1 MKLKRLDLKAF
12 GTFTDRTLEFDS
24 TEPGLHIIFGP
35 NEAGKS
41 TSLRALKA
49 LLYGFPERTSDNF
62 QHANAQLLV
71 GGCIEGSDGQELAF
85 LRRKKRKA
93 DLLGLDGNPM
103 DPGVLAA
110 FLHGMEPALFESL
123 YGIDHKILVQGG
135 EDILA
140 QKGEVGQALFAAG
153 AGISSLK
160 KILDSLDAE
169 ADELFK
175 SRGANQ
181 QINQA
186 IKTYKE
192 LKKVVRE
199 ASLPSSKWKEHKKRL
214 QDAEEAHTRLET
226 ESKQKSAEVQR
237 LERLSKA
244 IPELAELENLQKQ
257 LQELGDVVV
266 LPSNFSEQL
275 RQVEQDIV
283 GIKLQLDKDGA
294 RLKKLE
300 EKQEGISLNQSFL
313 DHAETIE
320 DLHQRLGEYRKGQ
333 RDRERLDGMRISH
346 RKDAGVLI
354 ETIRPDLKLA
364 DAEALRPVLGKK
376 RTIQELS
383 SRHEAL
389 TQQALQ
395 ARQQKAEAEKEL
407 KQITESI
414 SRQPT
419 VRESAGLAK
428 ALKLSLRMGDIDGQI
443 DAIFREIRAGKKSC
457 QAELKRLGLWSGEL
471 AQLLELT
478 LPLQETVRRFESDT
492 SELEKEKQQLHKDR
506 KKAEADLRNAKSDSK
521 EIIYGGDVPIEQDL
535 EESRQ
540 KRQYGWNL
548 LRRQWV
554 DGEDISKEAG
564 EYEPGQ
570 PVHTAFEKHVA
581 QADHIADR
589 LRREAERVT
598 KAAALRARIESLEEQ
613 IQEIIQQEQ
622 KTAKRRDDLA
632 IKWEAEWKVITS
644 TPLSPKEMLAWLSG
658 VDTLRFKVTEI
669 LTKENEV
676 AEKDRN
682 RQQLRKHV
690 VDALKTL
697 GENEE
702 FSEKELAPVVVF
714 AESVLE
720 NIVHHKA
727 ALEKYHDRQLQAQ
740 TALAKAQKEQ
750 DTVESTKKE
759 WQEKWDKALAGL
771 GLTDQVLPSEA
782 LDLLETIDRCF
793 GKLDKAKEFQSRID
807 GIDRDVKKFSD
818 DVRILLEQV
827 APELKDLLRD
837 QAALQMQGMLSTA
850 KQDNELLKNNNKEA
864 ELLVAEIRDA
874 ENTLQ
879 SLNGQLAEFLTIAG
893 CEKAVDLAEAIRK
906 SAEYQRLQ
914 EKISNAESSLAKV
927 GETVSLEEI
936 KQQAGEVN
944 VDELPGQIASLRR
957 HIDEELHPQIT
968 EILKKIGE
976 ENKELQ
982 LMDGSGQA
990 AEAAEEMEQVAAK
1003 IRRLVDQYTRIK
1015 LAAMVLKDEIERY
1028 REEHQDP
1035 VLQIASKYFADLTL
1049 GSFAGLRTDVD
1060 DNGNPILV
1068 GVRPDDS
1075 RLTVDGMSSGTC
1087 DQLYLALRMATL
1099 EWRLEVSEPMPFIVD
1114 DILINFDD
1122 ERSKATLTALADL
1135 SEKNQVILFTH
1146 HRQIVDSVKTITSGG
1161 RVYVHEL

>member
-1 MKLKRLDLKAF
+1 
-12 GTFTDRTLEFDS
+12 
-24 TEPGLHIIFGP
+24 
-35 NEAGKS
+35 
-41 TSLRALKA
+41 
-49 LLYGFPERTSDNF
+49 
-62 QHANAQLLV
+62 
-71 GGCIEGSDGQELAF
+71 
-85 LRRKKRKA
+85 
-93 DLLGLDGNPM
+93 
-103 DPGVLAA
+103 
-110 FLHGMEPALFESL
+110 
-123 YGIDHKILVQGG
+123 
-135 EDILA
+135 
-140 QKGEVGQALFAAG
+140 
-153 AGISSLK
+153 
-160 KILDSLDAE
+160 
-169 ADELFK
+169 
-175 SRGANQ
+175 
-181 QINQA
+181 
-186 IKTYKE
+186 
-192 LKKVVRE
+192 
-199 ASLPSSKWKEHKKRL
+199 
-214 QDAEEAHTRLET
+214 
-226 ESKQKSAEVQR
+226 
-237 LERLSKA
+237 
-244 IPELAELENLQKQ
+244 
-257 LQELGDVVV
+257 
-266 LPSNFSEQL
+266 
-275 RQVEQDIV
+275 
-283 GIKLQLDKDGA
+283 
-294 RLKKLE
+294 
-300 EKQEGISLNQSFL
+300 
-313 DHAETIE
+313 
-320 DLHQRLGEYRKGQ
+320 
-333 RDRERLDGMRISH
+333 
-346 RKDAGVLI
+346 
-354 ETIRPDLKLA
+354 
-364 DAEALRPVLGKK
+364 
-376 RTIQELS
+376 
-383 SRHEAL
+383 
-389 TQQALQ
+389 
-395 ARQQKAEAEKEL
+395 
-407 KQITESI
+407 
-414 SRQPT
+414 
-419 VRESAGLAK
+419 
-428 ALKLSLRMGDIDGQI
+428 
-443 DAIFREIRAGKKSC
+443 
-457 QAELKRLGLWSGEL
+457 
-471 AQLLELT
+471 
-478 LPLQETVRRFESDT
+478 
-492 SELEKEKQQLHKDR
+492 
-506 KKAEADLRNAKSDSK
+506 
-521 EIIYGGDVPIEQDL
+521 
-535 EESRQ
+535 
-540 KRQYGWNL
+540 
-548 LRRQWV
+548 
-554 DGEDISKEAG
+554 
-564 EYEPGQ
+564 
-570 PVHTAFEKHVA
+570 
-581 QADHIADR
+581 
-589 LRREAERVT
+589 
-598 KAAALRARIESLEEQ
+598 
-613 IQEIIQQEQ
+613 
-622 KTAKRRDDLA
+622 
-632 IKWEAEWKVITS
+632 
-644 TPLSPKEMLAWLSG
+644 MLAWLSG